1 MTGLVSSWVVAV
13 ICFASVAFAAS
24 TSEQRAAEAA
34 KNITLSSDLATAIF
48 AGLFLLSLLI
58 FGIKMLDG
66 IQTSDK
72 IGTNKPE
79 LTQ

>member
-1 MTGLVSSWVVAV
+1 MHSAVLALVA
-13 ICFASVAFAAS
+13 AFLAAS
-24 TSEQRAAEAA
+24 ASAQDRSAERAAAAA
-34 KNITLSSDLATAIF
+34 KQIALSPDLATAIF

-66 IQTSDK
+66 IETSDK
-72 IGTNKPE
+72 IGKNKPE